1 MEDRRSDDDSGEA
14 SCRRGAA
21 SRTRSRSFNNSSSG
35 GPATSSS
42 PSRKEDGG
50 SRARAACSGGA
61 TTAKKAYS
69 LESIQRCKRWR
80 PCQLLREVFAKTP
93 LLFGARRQQ
102 QQQQQLNSS
111 DKSPTLMTPASESVT
126 LSSEDSGHAESP
138 ASLVSVVVIESPPSP
153 MPGELDEPCFVPLSS
168 KSRRSCS
175 ADSAVDF
182 DSSEDAALMVA
193 TTVSGAGA
201 NGSLVVSAPDHNG
214 GDHVCSVLVHGSGG
228 GGGDDGFD
236 VANSLHQPQ
245 HHLHRTSLPGDR
257 VMCANNGG
265 SKRPLAQCLSLSCP
279 VLSAPCVIVSDFS
292 SCDVSPEI
300 IEEVDAADHSSGGEA
315 RDYLSLGGR
324 SCSSCSLSSTVSS
337 ASWDDEASQ
346 SDVSEAG
353 SAGSSKRR
361 AIRAGVLAYIHLT
374 ASRYTGIIPF
384 SRLKKGPVLCVH
396 LGLTRCGHV
405 AHLLWSIGWLAVITT
420 FREKLAT
427 TSPHA
432 QAVAAKE
439 YTYRVE

>member
-1 MEDRRSDDDSGEA
+1 
-14 SCRRGAA
+14 
-21 SRTRSRSFNNSSSG
+21 
-35 GPATSSS
+35 
-42 PSRKEDGG
+42 
-50 SRARAACSGGA
+50 
-61 TTAKKAYS
+61 
-69 LESIQRCKRWR
+69 
-80 PCQLLREVFAKTP
+80 
-93 LLFGARRQQ
+93 
-102 QQQQQLNSS
+102 
-111 DKSPTLMTPASESVT
+111 MTPASESAT

-153 MPGELDEPCFVPLSS
+153 MPGELDEPCFVPPSS

-182 DSSEDAALMVA
+182 DTSEDASLVV
-193 TTVSGAGA
+193 TTVSGAGAGGDAGA

-228 GGGDDGFD
+228 AGGDDGFD

-257 VMCANNGG
+257 VMCANNNGT
-265 SKRPLAQCLSLSCP
+265 SKRPLSQCLSLSCP

-292 SCDVSPEI
+292 SCDVSPDI
-300 IEEVDAADHSSGGEA
+300 IEEVDADLSNHSSGGEV

-353 SAGSSKRR
+353 SAGSSKPSGWRKVR
-361 AIRAGVLAYIHLT
+361 NV
-374 ASRYTGIIPF
+374 
-384 SRLKKGPVLCVH
+384 VH
-396 LGLTRCGHV
+396 
-405 AHLLWSIGWLAVITT
+405 
-420 FREKLAT
+420 
-427 TSPHA
+427 
-432 QAVAAKE
+432 
-439 YTYRVE
+439 